1 MTAQVL
7 FNQFAYV
14 DRLKAGGFTDGQ
26 ARASAD
32 ALGAALSDTVATS
45 SELTATETRLG
56 IRFDKLEAKH
66 EVLDGNID
74 VSAARLEATL
84 IKWFVGIA
92 LTMTGLISTAVW
104 AIVKFTH

>member
-7 FNQFAYV
+7 FNQFVYV
-14 DRLKAGGFTDGQ
+14 DRLKAGGFTDDQ

-45 SELTATETRLG
+45 SELTASETRLG
-56 IRFDKLEAKH
+56 VKIDNLEAKI
-66 EVLDGNID
+66 EVS
-74 VSAARLEATL
+74 VTRLEATL

>member
-1 MTAQVL
+1 MTSQVL

-14 DRLKAGGFTDGQ
+14 DRLKAGGFTDEQ

-45 SELTATETRLG
+45 SELTAAETRLG
-56 IRFDKLEAKH
+56 IRIDNLEAKI
-66 EVLDGNID
+66 EVS
-74 VSAARLEATL
+74 VARLEATL

-104 AIVKFTH
+104 AIVKFAH

>member
-14 DRLKAGGFTDGQ
+14 DRLKAGGFTDDQ

-56 IRFDKLEAKH
+56 NRIDTLEAK
-66 EVLDGNID
+66 ID
-74 VSAARLEATL
+74 VSVARLEATL

-92 LTMTGLISTAVW
+92 LAMTGLISTAVW
-104 AIVKFTH
+104 TIVKFTH

>member
-14 DRLKAGGFTDGQ
+14 DRLKAGGFTDDQ

-56 IRFDKLEAKH
+56 VKIDNLEAKI
-66 EVLDGNID
+66 EVS
-74 VSAARLEATL
+74 VTRLEATL

-92 LTMTGLISTAVW
+92 LTMTGLISSAVW

>member
-14 DRLKAGGFTDGQ
+14 DRLKAGGFTDEQ

-45 SELTATETRLG
+45 NELTATETRLG
-56 IRFDKLEAKH
+56 IRIDNLEAKI
-66 EVLDGNID
+66 EVS
-74 VSAARLEATL
+74 VARLEATL

-92 LTMTGLISTAVW
+92 LTMTGFISTEVW
-104 AIVKFTH
+104 VIVKFAH

>member
-14 DRLKAGGFTDGQ
+14 DRLKAGGFTDDQ

-45 SELTATETRLG
+45 SELTAAETRLAVR
-56 IRFDKLEAKH
+56 IDNLEAKI
-66 EVLDGNID
+66 EVS
-74 VSAARLEATL
+74 VARLEATL